1 MSVATRLSPATET
14 GARSP
19 GERGLALPSAMFAVV
34 ALSVLIVGLYTFA
47 DLSAKST
54 RNRESATR
62 SVHVAEAGINHTLGL
77 MRGNLRM
84 HSFTRLLR
92 GSDNV
97 VATADDSLLTGW
109 GLSSGDEIPL
119 AGQTFQGHTYFV
131 SVRDDAADGDANP
144 ATDLNGRV
152 LVRCR
157 AVTADGASSEVAAI
171 IGAVPFPAVAADG
184 NLHFSGT
191 PQVLGV
197 CGGVH
202 SNGNVSAGSNT
213 VIQTQATATGTATGG
228 FKLPDGTNA
237 PKLGGQPEVSIP
249 DLVPLDHC
257 VGADFRLTST
267 GNVVNL
273 TTGVSTP
280 AIGSPVNGWKRS
292 SGPPEVK
299 WSLEGGGGT
308 PGTFCVEGNAYIS
321 GNNGTAATPLRL
333 SVVATGSIEVSGNP
347 FLTAEHDD
355 GILFLAGGD
364 LSISGNPSAGSNNF
378 QGLMYAG
385 AQCKMSGNPVL
396 FGQLICANGAQPVGS
411 VNFVSSHDMS
421 GNFTLT
427 FDCSA
432 NVFNRRRV
440 LFWYPR
446 IGA

>member
-1 MSVATRLSPATET
+1 MSLATRLPPATE
-14 GARSP
+14 P
-19 GERGLALPSAMFAVV
+19 GGRRLGRRGLALPSAMFAVV
-34 ALSVLIVGLYTFA
+34 TLSVLIAGLYTFA
-47 DLSAKST
+47 DLSAKAT

-77 MRGNLRM
+77 MRESLRM

-97 VATADDSLLTGW
+97 VATADDSVLTGW
-109 GLSSGDEIPL
+109 GLSSSDEIPL
-119 AGQTFQGHTYFV
+119 AGQTFQGHSYFV
-131 SVRDDAADGDANP
+131 SVRDDAADGDADA
-144 ATDLNGRV
+144 ATDLNGRL

-157 AVTADGASSEVAAI
+157 AVTSDGASLEVAAV

-191 PQVLGV
+191 PQIAGV

-213 VIQTQATATGTATGG
+213 TIQTQATATGTATGG
-228 FKLPDGTNA
+228 FKLPDGTPA
-237 PKLGGQPEVSIP
+237 PKLGGQPEVPIP

-273 TTGVSTP
+273 TTGASTP
-280 AIGSPVNGWKRS
+280 AIASPVNGWKRS
-292 SGPPEVK
+292 SGPPLVK
-299 WSLEGGGGT
+299 WDLAGIGAVGGT
-308 PGTFCVEGNAYIS
+308 YCVEGNAYIS
-321 GNNGTAATPLRL
+321 GNNGTAVTPLNL

-347 FLTAEHDD
+347 FLIADHDD
-355 GILFLAGGD
+355 EILFLAGGD
-364 LSISGNPSAGSNNF
+364 LSISGNPAAGANNF
-378 QGLMYAG
+378 QGLIYAG
-385 AQCKMSGNPVL
+385 AQCKTSGNPVL
-396 FGQLICANGAQPVGS
+396 FGQLMCANGAQPAGS
-411 VNFVSSHDMS
+411 VNIIANHEMS

-440 LFWYPR
+440 LFWYPQ
-446 IGA
+446 IGT

>member
-1 MSVATRLSPATET
+1 
-14 GARSP
+14 
-19 GERGLALPSAMFAVV
+19 MFALV
-34 ALSVLIVGLYTFA
+34 AISVLVIGLYTFA

-97 VATADDSLLTGW
+97 VGTADDSVLTGW
-109 GLSSGDEIPL
+109 GLSPSDQIPL
-119 AGQTFQGHTYFV
+119 AGQAFQGHTYFV
-131 SVRDDAADGDANP
+131 SVQDDAADGDANA
-144 ATDLNGRV
+144 ATDLNGRL

-157 AVTADGASSEVAAI
+157 AVMSDGAAGEVVAI

-184 NLHFSGT
+184 DLTFSGT
-191 PQVLGV
+191 PEILGA

-202 SNGNVSAGSNT
+202 SNGNVFGSGT
-213 VIQTQATATGTATGG
+213 PIVQTQATATGSATGT
-228 FKLPDGTNA
+228 FRHPDGSDA
-237 PKLGGQPEVSIP
+237 PKVGGQPQVPIP

-267 GNVVNL
+267 GNVINVN
-273 TTGVSTP
+273 TGLSTP
-280 AIGSPVNGWKRS
+280 AIGSEVNGWKRG

-299 WSLEGGGGT
+299 WNLSGSASVDGT
-308 PGTFCVEGNAYIS
+308 YCVEGNAYVS
-321 GNNGTAATPLRL
+321 GNTGSAATPRRM
-333 SVVATGSIEVSGNP
+333 SIIATGSIEISGNP
-347 FLTAEHDD
+347 YMTADHDD
-355 GILFLAGGD
+355 GIMLLGGGD
-364 LSISGNPSAGSNNF
+364 VSISGNPSAGSLSY
-378 QGLMYAG
+378 QGLIYAG
-385 AQCKMSGNPVL
+385 AQCKVSGNPAL
-396 FGQLICANGAQPVGS
+396 FGQLMCANGPQPFGS
-411 VNFVSSHDMS
+411 VNIVSAHDMS
-421 GNFTLT
+421 GNFELT